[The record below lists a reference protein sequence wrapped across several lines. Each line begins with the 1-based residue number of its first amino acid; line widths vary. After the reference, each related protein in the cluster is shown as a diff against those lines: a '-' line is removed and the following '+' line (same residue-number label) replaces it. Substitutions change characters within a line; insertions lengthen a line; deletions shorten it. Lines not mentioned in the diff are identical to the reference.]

1 MIMKKFFCLLM
12 ASIAVSFMS
21 CTDESDAN
29 FIQGIWAMYENG
41 TSNIENGSS
50 GNFVVW
56 VIDANQ
62 IHQQSLYGIYKDGVI
77 SGFEDSSMKVDI
89 SYNYTYRKGKLSYN
103 DAEAS
108 VTIEDNDHITL
119 AGMTHWTRLKDVE
132 ILKGYY
138 NNPDRINLNNYDPYA
153 DSSCWAITCYSGTA
167 STTEYTWSNEYWVA
181 AGCKLALEMLQGT
194 DIAYSWHA
202 VAASDEADCN
212 AKNVN

>member
-1 MIMKKFFCLLM
+1 MIMKKYFCLLM

-56 VIDANQ
+56 VFDANQ
-62 IHQQSLYGIYKDGVI
+62 IHQQSLSGTYKDGVL

-108 VTIEDNDHITL
+108 VVIEDNDHFTL
-119 AGMTHWTRLKDVE
+119 AGMTHWTRLKDLV
-132 ILKGYY
+132 ILKGY
-138 NNPDRINLNNYDPYA
+138 NNPDQINLDKYDSNA
-153 DSSCWAITCYSGTA
+153 AESCWAITCRSGA
-167 STTEYTWSNEYWVA
+167 AESTEYTWSNEYWVA
-181 AGCKLALEMLQGT
+181 AGCKLALTIYAGT
-194 DIAYSWHA
+194 DVAYSWYKVSA
-202 VAASDEADCN
+202 PNEDACN
-212 AKNVN
+212 AKNPD